1 MELLAVDHQTDEDS
15 VVVYAKG
22 EVDSTT
28 ADQLTAHLTAALELA
43 ATHPARLLIVDLQ
56 EVSFFGSAG
65 LNAVLDC
72 HEQGR
77 EAGTS
82 VRLVANHGP
91 VLQPIEVT
99 ELDQILDIYPT
110 LSDALRR

>member
-15 VVVYAKG
+15 VVVHAKG